1 MANNDKYVGVL
12 ACSGEEC
19 LGGTL
24 SRLATRRVMEK
35 LRPNRAVTLCLPL
48 YIAGGEEER
57 NFAKEY
63 PVIAVEGC
71 SKHCSTCATEKFS
84 GKVHDTIDISEILGE
99 EVALSKTVSARD
111 LTEKHQDM
119 VKIVSREICAKM
131 DAIV

>member
-1 MANNDKYVGVL
+1 MAEKEVGIL

-19 LGGTL
+19 LGGTI

-48 YIAGGEEER
+48 YIAGGGEER

-84 GKVHDTIDISEILGE
+84 GKVHDIIDVMELLGE
-99 EVALSKTVSARD
+99 DVALSKTVSSRD

-131 DAIV
+131 DSIT

>member
-1 MANNDKYVGVL
+1 MADRQVGIL

-71 SKHCSTCATEKFS
+71 SKSCSTCATEKYS
-84 GKVHDTIDISEILGE
+84 GKVHDTVNVAAILGE

-111 LTEKHQDM
+111 LTEAHQDM
-119 VKIVSREICAKM
+119 VKIVSREICAKL
-131 DAIV
+131 DAIVL